1 MEATEP
7 YTDDV
12 TFAELRR
19 FNLVGQRGPEP
30 RQLLMTV
37 ANELAKNVQRGT
49 SLTDQSIREISASY
63 DRRLEA
69 SGGDRARI
77 KQYTEAIVLYR
88 RSIESLAGLGE
99 ELQTRVHEVPRDLVG
114 FAAAPT
120 AAGSTVETAAAAAGI
135 SVEDAVNKLVLD
147 DLPDREKPSTAA
159 PSTESPALSTAET
172 SSSIDGQIMSPQ
184 TEMPLP
190 ETAAMTAS
198 SCSAPLPDYLSSPSF
213 EGARQEPWG
222 PSKEILSGPAWLQLG
237 LCTANEFRSQGNL
250 YFRQGDLAAAKGAY
264 EHALTLGESAELYRN
279 LALTQ
284 LTISEKRPTSPG
296 STREHSGACHA
307 AVNYATRAVFLQPD
321 SAKAH
326 YLLAWASIEYAVLEG
341 DIDRWHKHMDTVWRS
356 LRTAQMSAPDDAK
369 VAALTE
375 RATCMQPPSSQVF
388 EVTGTPPPV
397 AFDGCCSIC
406 LDEPVAPVL
415 LPCGHSNCKDCTER
429 LRSLGVNDRCPM
441 CRAPMPPSAEDTCVS
456 VAGLQTRFERLQ
468 AQGQT
473 ETAAAVLADAIA
485 KLRVAVNLDPAHAL
499 SHHLLG
505 KALLD
510 RLTLDAELTRNL
522 GAREKRDC
530 ADSLAASRRAIEL
543 VPPNA
548 PYVAPTYCNLGAA
561 LDLLGQTDAAIAA
574 LQSGLEQSAGDDH
587 VMTGI
592 LVNLSSTVCEAKDFE
607 AAINYA
613 RRAVVLEPRRKG
625 VRAALAS
632 AHFAKG
638 RHQNEIGDFEGALS
652 AFRSSLR
659 AFPRRSTYIIA
670 ADLQAKMG
678 DAAGAI
684 KSMRACVELDPKDAE
699 ALTILAEYLEQFG
712 DTDDAISAYMRS
724 LSLDPDPDPQS
735 HARLAKLLRKR
746 GDYDAAI
753 LSYSTSITMD
763 PNYSASHHG
772 LGLAFWQKG
781 DRSNA
786 LRCLKHAIALAP
798 HDLGAKQNLMTLTQ
812 QISEDHHAFQNST
825 DRRVYIN
832 GLRSR
837 PEINGTVGVV
847 SSFDVETARYA
858 VKLETTGELVGLKSA
873 NLSSVDGERWAA

>member
-19 FNLVGQRGPEP
+19 LNLVGQRGPEP

-37 ANELAKNVQRGT
+37 ANELANNVQRGT

-77 KQYTEAIVLYR
+77 KQYAEAIVLYR

-120 AAGSTVETAAAAAGI
+120 AGSTVETAAAAAGI
-135 SVEDAVNKLVLD
+135 SVEDALNKLVLD
-147 DLPDREKPSTAA
+147 EKPSTAVH
-159 PSTESPALSTAET
+159 STESPALGTIET
-172 SSSIDGQIMSPQ
+172 SSSTDGQIMSPQ
-184 TEMPLP
+184 AEMPLP
-190 ETAAMTAS
+190 ETAGVTAGS
-198 SCSAPLPDYLSSPSF
+198 YSAPLPDYLSSQSF
-213 EGARQEPWG
+213 EDARQEPWG
-222 PSKEILSGPAWLQLG
+222 ASKEVVSGGPAWLQLG

-284 LTISEKRPTSPG
+284 LTISEKRPKSCG
-296 STREHSGACHA
+296 STRKHSGACYA

-326 YLLAWASIEYAVLEG
+326 YLLAWASIEDAVLEG
-341 DIDRWHKHMDTVWRS
+341 DAKRWHKHMDTVWRS

-375 RATCMQPPSSQVF
+375 RATCMQPPSQVF

-441 CRAPMPPSAEDTCVS
+441 CRAPLPPSAEDTCVS
-456 VAGLQTRFERLQ
+456 VAGMQTRFERLQ
-468 AQGQT
+468 AQEQT

-485 KLRVAVNLDPAHAL
+485 KLRVAVNMDPAHAL

-510 RLTLDAELTRNL
+510 QFTLDAELLTRNL
-522 GAREKRDC
+522 GTREKRDC

-543 VPPNA
+543 VPPYA
-548 PYVAPTYCNLGAA
+548 PYVAPTYCNIGAV
-561 LDLLGQTDAAIAA
+561 LSLLGQTDAAIAA

-587 VMTGI
+587 LTTGI
-592 LVNLSSTVCEAKDFE
+592 LVNLSSTACQAKDFE

-613 RRAVVLEPRRKG
+613 RRAVVREPRRKG

-632 AHFAKG
+632 AYYAKG
-638 RHQNEIGDFEGALS
+638 LHENERGDFEGALS
-652 AFRSSLR
+652 AFLSSLR
-659 AFPRRSTYIIA
+659 AFPRRSTYFIA

-684 KSMRACVELDPKDAE
+684 KSMRACVELDPKDFE
-699 ALTILAEYLEQFG
+699 ALAILAEFLEQFG

-724 LSLDPDPDPQS
+724 LSLDPDPLPVS

-753 LSYSTSITMD
+753 LSYNTSITMD

-786 LRCLKHAIALAP
+786 LRCLKHAIALEP

-812 QISEDHHAFQNST
+812 QISEDNHAFQNST
-825 DRRVYIN
+825 DWRVYIN

-847 SSFDVETARYA
+847 RSFNVETARYA
-858 VKLETTGELVGLKSA
+858 VKLETTGELVALKSA